1 MNVISGDLPKNFVR
15 MTYSDWENKKTKT
28 YLTVLK
34 LNKNI
39 IHRSNM
45 ISIDIG
51 NNNESDVLNNTVY
64 KNGPLSNQEYR

>member
-1 MNVISGDLPKNFVR
+1 
-15 MTYSDWENKKTKT
+15 MTYSDWKNKKTKT

-51 NNNESDVLNNTVY
+51 NNNESDVLNNTDY